1 VVLFPTLDRHDHHDP
16 STSVS
21 PTRTPADLL
30 RIARELAVERD
41 RWLALVEHRP
51 DERWFA
57 RVVSES
63 DHDVWLIGWDSFQ
76 GVDLHDH
83 GGAVGALY
91 VVDGTLQETS
101 AVRGSRSGVSDQT
114 LHTGTARAFGVDHV
128 HRVVN
133 PSARPATSSHVYSP
147 PLVSMNF
154 YRPTPERGI
163 EHLYTEA
170 ALAPRSGPAEL
181 R

>member
-1 VVLFPTLDRHDHHDP
+1 VVLFPPL
-16 STSVS
+16 
-21 PTRTPADLL
+21 TRSDGFPDGVAACTPAELVKV
-30 RIARELAVERD
+30 ARGLAGDRD

-57 RVVSES
+57 RVAAEA

-83 GGAVGALY
+83 GGAIGALY

-101 AVRGSRSGVSDQT
+101 AARGRPSRLRDQ
-114 LHTGTARAFGVDHV
+114 LLQAGTARAFGADHV

-133 PSARPATSSHVYSP
+133 PSARPATSLHVYSP
-147 PLVSMNF
+147 PLVSMDF
-154 YRPTPERGI
+154 YRPTVGLGLERVS
-163 EHLYTEA
+163 TET
-170 ALAPRSGPAEL
+170 ALAPRSVPAEL

>member
-1 VVLFPTLDRHDHHDP
+1 VVLTPPLDRTKGTARLAP
-16 STSVS
+16 SL
-21 PTRTPADLL
+21 TPAELL
-30 RIARELAVERD
+30 RAARELATERD

-57 RVVSES
+57 RVAADA

-76 GVDLHDH
+76 GVELHDH
-83 GGAVGALY
+83 GGAAGVLY

-101 AVRGSRSGVSDQT
+101 AARGRPGRLTEQT
-114 LHTGTARAFGVDHV
+114 LAVGTAREFGADHV

-133 PSARPATSSHVYSP
+133 PSARPATSLHLYSP
-147 PLVSMNF
+147 PLEAMEF
-154 YRPTPERGI
+154 YRSGVAGSL
-163 EHLYTEA
+163 EHVHAEA
-170 ALAPRSGPAEL
+170 ALAPRSGRGEL

>member
-1 VVLFPTLDRHDHHDP
+1 MEHLMVSLAPP
-16 STSVS
+16 STR
-21 PTRTPADLL
+21 PTPPDRTLTPADLL
-30 RIARELAVERD
+30 QIVRRLAAERD

-57 RVVSES
+57 RVAADA

-76 GVDLHDH
+76 GVELHDH
-83 GGAVGALY
+83 GGATGVLY
-91 VVDGTLQETS
+91 VVDGALLETS
-101 AVRGSRSGVSDQT
+101 TARGGSTQLSEQT
-114 LHTGTARAFGVDHV
+114 LHAGTARAFGADHV

-133 PSARPATSSHVYSP
+133 PSARPATSLHVYSP
-147 PLVSMNF
+147 PLVSMDF
-154 YRPTPERGI
+154 YRPGPHELT
-163 EHLYTEA
+163 HVYTEA